1 MLRGR
6 LVGGSLDLLA
16 RSFVE
21 SRLHLDTLG
30 PLFGEFHFGRATQ
43 VVLGGIE
50 GVLFGSCIAGALAL
64 MCYLQKDSPAPWK
77 I

>member
-6 LVGGSLDLLA
+6 LMGGSLDLLA

-30 PLFGEFHFGRATQ
+30 SLFGEIHFGRATQ

-50 GVLFGSCIAGALAL
+50 GGFSGAA
-64 MCYLQKDSPAPWK
+64 SPGPSS
-77 I
+77 